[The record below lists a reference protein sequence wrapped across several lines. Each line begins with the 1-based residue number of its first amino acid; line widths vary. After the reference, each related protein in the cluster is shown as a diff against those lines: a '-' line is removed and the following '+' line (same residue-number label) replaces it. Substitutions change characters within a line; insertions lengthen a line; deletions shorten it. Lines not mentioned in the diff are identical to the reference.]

1 MNSTLW
7 LAVGLA
13 LAAGDK
19 APAGNVDAGPR
30 PVEVPGET
38 TISGPSP
45 DAEAP
50 TVDAGPVGWTL
61 SATVTPDPVPFG
73 GEVELVVEVVRPA
86 RMRILVP
93 EDLGASESLPRTRR
107 PPRREARELPD
118 GRVREVLAFSFLA
131 LDVKDQKTPPFSL
144 TVGPAAAAAAGV
156 PGPAGVTSNN
166 DGDDGDDGDDGE
178 VLEVPALPVR
188 ITTEPLPDPTD
199 GGSPDGALVIEAA
212 AGTILY
218 RVDDPRPWAL
228 LALLIVVTVVIAAM
242 RAAIAARQVEAP
254 VQKGPPPPP
263 PRPAHEVAVERLDA
277 LMPMLAS
284 GEVTVFVEKV
294 MDEVLRDYLAA
305 RFALAAGTR
314 TTKEIVTDL
323 LSMAAVGL
331 DIGLIERV
339 GQDADLVKFARAS
352 LAAEQAHAMAGRVRA
367 LILATASVPTTT
379 TTTTATTST
388 TSTTSATSTTSTTST
403 TSAPSTRGAP

>member
-1 MNSTLW
+1 MNSALW

-13 LAAGDK
+13 LAAGDT

-38 TISGPSP
+38 TDAGPSP
-45 DAEAP
+45 DAEDP

-73 GEVELVVEVVRPA
+73 GEVELVVEVIRPA

-93 EDLGASESLPRTRR
+93 EDVGASESLPRTRR

-144 TVGPAAAAAAGV
+144 TVGPAATATGA

-166 DGDDGDDGDDGE
+166 DGDDDDNDNGDGDDDSE

-199 GGSPDGALVIEAA
+199 GGSPDGALVVEAA

-228 LALLIVVTVVIAAM
+228 LALLIIIAIVIAAM
-242 RAAIAARQVEAP
+242 RAAIAARQVEVP
-254 VQKGPPPPP
+254 VLQGPPPPP

-294 MDEVLRDYLAA
+294 MDEVLRDYLAG

-352 LAAEQAHAMAGRVRA
+352 LAAEHAHAMAGRVRA

-379 TTTTATTST
+379 TTTATTTST
-388 TSTTSATSTTSTTST
+388 TSTTTTTA
-403 TSAPSTRGAP
+403 SAPSTRGAP

>member
-1 MNSTLW
+1 MNSALW

-13 LAAGDK
+13 LAAGGK
-19 APAGNVDAGPR
+19 GPAASVDAGPR
-30 PVEVPGET
+30 PIEVPGET
-38 TISGPSP
+38 IDAGPSP
-45 DAEAP
+45 DAGSP

-73 GEVELVVEVVRPA
+73 GEVELVVEVIRPA

-107 PPRREARELPD
+107 PPRREAQELPD

-144 TVGPAAAAAAGV
+144 TVGPAAAAAAAGV

-166 DGDDGDDGDDGE
+166 DGDDGE

-199 GGSPDGALVIEAA
+199 GGSPDGALVVEAA

-228 LALLIVVTVVIAAM
+228 LALLIVVTLVIAAM

-254 VQKGPPPPP
+254 VHKGPPPPP

-294 MDEVLRDYLAA
+294 MDEVLRDYLAG

-379 TTTTATTST
+379 TTTT
-388 TSTTSATSTTSTTST
+388 T

>member
-1 MNSTLW
+1 MNSALW

-13 LAAGDK
+13 LAAGDT

-38 TISGPSP
+38 TDAGPSP
-45 DAEAP
+45 DAEDP

-73 GEVELVVEVVRPA
+73 GEVELVVEVIRPA

-107 PPRREARELPD
+107 PLRREARELPD

-144 TVGPAAAAAAGV
+144 TVGPAATATGA
-156 PGPAGVTSNN
+156 PGPSGVTSNN
-166 DGDDGDDGDDGE
+166 DDGDGDNDSE

-199 GGSPDGALVIEAA
+199 GGSPDGALVVEAA

-228 LALLIVVTVVIAAM
+228 LALLIIVAIVIAAM
-242 RAAIAARQVEAP
+242 RAGIAARQVEAP

-294 MDEVLRDYLAA
+294 MDEVLRDYLAG

-352 LAAEQAHAMAGRVRA
+352 LAAEHAHAMAGRVRA

-379 TTTTATTST
+379 TSTTTST
-388 TSTTSATSTTSTTST
+388 TTT